1 MSEALEHD
9 FESVIQV
16 PGHRLETELG
26 ADGFSLVEDNED
38 TESEE
43 TEYQADVQTTESL
56 TLFLKDVARYPLLKS
71 HQEIQ
76 LAKRKDKFMQYQ
88 PTLEERKDLSSTEL
102 DNLFQQKIDKLSPS
116 EIGKVLD
123 GKNAFETL
131 INSNLRLVVNIAK
144 RYQGQGL
151 DFLDLIQEGSN
162 GLIRAA
168 EKFDW
173 RKGFKFSTYATWWI
187 RQSVQRGIADKAN
200 TIRIPV
206 HVHEIYFKTFRSDRE
221 LEVELGREPNL
232 EELAERSGVK
242 VDKIKA
248 HRNAARVVMSLNK
261 IIGEDGD
268 EIIEI
273 FTDENEPLTDE
284 LAEEN
289 LQRES
294 IKKMLDSLSERER
307 EVIEKRYGLYQ
318 EPMTLQAIGQE
329 IGLTRERVRQ
339 VENEAL
345 KRLYKL
351 GEVIGLGD
359 K

>member
-1 MSEALEHD
+1 MSEAYKYN
-9 FESVIQV
+9 FESVIQD
-16 PGHRLETELG
+16 PDHSLEAELG
-26 ADGFSLVEDNED
+26 ANGFSIVEESED
-38 TESEE
+38 AEPEE
-43 TEYQADVQTTESL
+43 TEYHADVRTTESL
-56 TLFLKDVARYPLLKS
+56 ALFLEDASRYPLLKS
-71 HQEIQ
+71 HQEVQ
-76 LAKRKDKFMQYQ
+76 LAKKKDRYVKYR
-88 PTLEERKDLSSTEL
+88 PTAEEYEVLTKQECDSLYLLKMAE
-102 DNLFQQKIDKLSPS
+102 LSP
-116 EIGKVLD
+116 KDRRDVLD
-123 GKNAFETL
+123 GKKALDTL

-151 DFLDLIQEGSN
+151 DFLDLIQEGSK

-187 RQSVQRGIADKAN
+187 RQNVQRGIADKAN

-221 LEVELGREPNL
+221 LEVELGREPKL
-232 EELAERSGVK
+232 EELSERSGVK

-261 IIGEDGD
+261 VINEEGS

-294 IKKMLDSLSERER
+294 IGKMLGTLSDRER
-307 EVIEKRYGLYQ
+307 IVIEKRYGLTG
-318 EPMTLQAIGQE
+318 EAMTLQAIGQE
-329 IGLTRERVRQ
+329 LGITRERVRQ
-339 VENEAL
+339 LQDSAL
-345 KRLYKL
+345 KKL
-351 GEVIGLGD
+351 AAFREAIGLTD